1 MLRRSRRGIFLNFI
15 LMKQLV
21 FTILIVAAIIV
32 AGSILSGI
40 LINKSMSS
48 QEAEKQMRTARQ
60 TNKLSELNENQPTE
74 SPEADLLAESSVA
87 QPTSENIVI
96 YSDSG
101 YSPSNIAIKIGDTVI
116 FKNESSDKMWTASAA
131 HPFHSAYGG
140 TSMEKHCPDDENI
153 AFDQCEGIQ
162 KGESWSFK
170 FDKKGEWK
178 YHNHLNPSDIG
189 TITVE

>member
-1 MLRRSRRGIFLNFI
+1 
-15 LMKQLV
+15 MKQLV

-48 QEAEKQMRTARQ
+48 QETEKQIRIARQ

-74 SPEADLLAESSVA
+74 SPEANLPIESSVA
-87 QPTSENIVI
+87 QPIPENIVI
-96 YSDSG
+96 YSDTG
-101 YSPSNIAIKIGDTVI
+101 YSPSNIAVKTGDTVI
-116 FKNESSDKMWTASAA
+116 FKNESSDKMWMASAV
-131 HPFHSAYGG
+131 HPLHSVYSG
-140 TSMEKHCPDDENI
+140 TSLEKHCPDTDAVSFDE
-153 AFDQCEGIQ
+153 CEGIRS
-162 KGESWSFK
+162 GESWSFK

-178 YHNHLNPSDIG
+178 YHNHLKSSDIG